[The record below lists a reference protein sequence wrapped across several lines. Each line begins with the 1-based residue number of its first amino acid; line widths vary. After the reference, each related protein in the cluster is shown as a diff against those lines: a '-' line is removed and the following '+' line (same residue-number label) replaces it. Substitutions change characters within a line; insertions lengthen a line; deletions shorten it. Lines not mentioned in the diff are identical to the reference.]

1 MANNL
6 FYKILSIIG
15 TLGIVA
21 LSSTQVWT
29 VINKNNNSE
38 AEITKTLN
46 ELKKTKKETLLEIKA
61 IKSDLAKELNVLKSN
76 TLQELKT
83 DRINALAEV
92 QTARKDA
99 LLDIE
104 KASSDESG
112 VWLLLR
118 FGGVYQG
125 GGFLEKIPM
134 ADMNQCEM
142 QGAVFNASKRLW
154 PKDARGFECLES
166 K

>member
-1 MANNL
+1 MPNKV
-6 FYKILSIIG
+6 FYKVLSIIG
-15 TLGIVA
+15 TLGIVV
-21 LSSTQVWT
+21 LSSTQAWIVF
-29 VINKNNNSE
+29 NKNKNSE
-38 AEITKTLN
+38 AEISKTLN
-46 ELKKTKKETLLEIKA
+46 ELKKTKKETLSEIKA
-61 IKSDLAKELNVLKSN
+61 IKSELVKELNDLKSN
-76 TLQELKT
+76 TLNELKT
-83 DRINALAEV
+83 DRINALTEV

-99 LLDIE
+99 LVDIE
-104 KASSDESG
+104 KASSEESG

-125 GGFLEKIPM
+125 GGYLEKIPM

-142 QGAVFNASKRLW
+142 QGAIFNASKRLW